1 MKRENTN
8 IRGKYYYEVSIVE
21 DGLCRLG
28 WSTKES
34 ALKIG
39 KSEEGERERECR
51 KRGECSLGSLS
62 SLTTGTDDESWGFG
76 GTGKKSHSNRFDDYG
91 QSFTKGDVIGCMLDL
106 DNGTMRLGGVP
117 ELSII
122 SSLQLVQ
129 EWR

>member
-39 KSEEGERERECR
+39 KSEEGERVCAGNEESALSVHCHLSQQERTMNRGASVERER
-51 KRGECSLGSLS
+51 RVTLIDSTIMVKVSQKEMSLDACS
-62 SLTTGTDDESWGFG
+62 TWIME
-76 GTGKKSHSNRFDDYG
+76 
-91 QSFTKGDVIGCMLDL
+91 
-106 DNGTMRLGGVP
+106 P
-117 ELSII
+117 
-122 SSLQLVQ
+122 
-129 EWR
+129 